1 VKQKNKKSNH
11 VIFALILIALFGIGL
26 GVIYFAM
33 RLTIVE
39 KFGKPVQNLGF
50 VQQMV
55 YPLDLFFNRDKL
67 TEPGNISLEEQ
78 VFIVDHGESVSM
90 VCLRLEKAGF
100 IDDAELLRTY
110 LVYTGLDRMLKSG
123 QFKLDGGMSPVEIAD
138 AMLDVTPTE
147 AIVTILPGWRIEEL
161 AANIAGSGLSISAE
175 DFINAAYH
183 PTADQLA
190 LLPIS
195 DAASLE
201 GFLFPGTYIFPRE
214 TDLAFVI
221 DEILMTFTANVDQ
234 DSLDGFARQ
243 GLTVGEAVTLASIIE
258 KEAVVD
264 DEKPMIASVFFNRL
278 SQGMRLETDP
288 TIQYALGFQETTA
301 TWWKSPLAIAD
312 LSVQS
317 PYNTYLVAGLPPTP
331 ICNPG
336 LESLRSVAYP
346 AETPYFFFRSACDE
360 SGRHNFAITFEEHV
374 NNQCE

>member
-1 VKQKNKKSNH
+1 MKQKNKKSNH

-26 GVIYFAM
+26 GVLYFTM

-67 TEPGNISLEEQ
+67 TDPGNISLEEQ

-138 AMLDVTPTE
+138 AMLDTTSTE
-147 AIVTILPGWRIEEL
+147 AIVTILPGWRIEEV

-243 GLTVGEAVTLASIIE
+243 GLTVGEAVTLASITE

-288 TIQYALGFQETTA
+288 TVQYALGFQETTA

-317 PYNTYLVAGLPPTP
+317 PYNTYLVAGLPPAP